1 MMKIS
6 KIIRATILM
15 VFIPLVGISQTQMG
29 FVKTAGSYNKK
40 GKHLSGVTIRA
51 KGGHNAVLSKADGT
65 FGIQI
70 QGKEYAL
77 QLIQKQGYELKDIN
91 MIGRRYAY
99 SQTVPLSIVM
109 ISTKQLQA
117 DKKRIEDN
125 AYQTAERNYKSK
137 LALLEE
143 QKARNRITIEQYRK
157 ELKDLQDKFENY
169 QSLIESLAD
178 HYARIDYDDLDA
190 TEQEVNKCIANGELK
205 RAEALLQRSEFL
217 RRISEIEKLKTF
229 SQKKYEETIN
239 LKEDVLKQQ
248 ERDALHCYQAY
259 TSKLLQFDKDSAK
272 YYIELRAELDT
283 TNVEWQL
290 DAAEFAR
297 EYLSDFPRAQ
307 FYNKRATRHAE
318 PGSYDLAKCLLYTGD
333 VLHYQG
339 KYAYARKLYVEAQ
352 NIKENLFGE
361 NSQDLVEIF
370 CRLGNIAFAISQ
382 WNKSD
387 ALEYYQ
393 HGLEICNRTLGNK
406 DPEIVATCHY
416 GIGLCY
422 FALSELHS
430 VNNSSLAKKEKQ
442 KSYES
447 LIQAKVLYTKKFGGI
462 HTYIAHCDKALGDYY
477 HYQRNFD
484 KAIEYAT
491 QALNM
496 WKKIFGEY
504 HPKVADSYYALGAI
518 YGSMDNYEK
527 CLEYYRQ
534 SLAIR
539 SDILGE
545 EHKSTVT
552 VKESIKSVESR
563 MNRKQDSLFDFSP
576 LFDSL
581 DDAFDKL
588 KF

>member
-6 KIIRATILM
+6 KIIRATVLM
-15 VFIPLVGISQTQMG
+15 AFVPLVGICQTQMG
-29 FVKTAGSYNKK
+29 FVKTAGSYNQK

-70 QGKEYAL
+70 HGQEYAL

-99 SQTVPLSIVM
+99 SQTVPLPIVM
-109 ISTKQLQA
+109 ISTKQLQV

-143 QKARNRITIEQYRK
+143 QKTRNIITIERYRQ
-157 ELKDLQDKFENY
+157 EIKDLQDKFEKY
-169 QSLIESLAD
+169 QSLIGSLAD
-178 HYARIDYDDLDA
+178 RYARTDYDDLDA
-190 TEQEVNKCIANGELK
+190 TEQEINKCIEDGELE
-205 RAEALLQRSEFL
+205 RAETLLQRSGFL
-217 RRISEIEKLKTF
+217 KRIAEMEKLKDIGH
-229 SQKKYEETIN
+229 KKLEET
-239 LKEDVLKQQ
+239 LKIKETILKQQ
-248 ERDALHCYQAY
+248 ERDAQLCWYGY
-259 TSKLLQFDKDSAK
+259 TSKLGQFDNDSAK

-290 DAAEFAR
+290 DAAEFER
-297 EYLSDFPRAQ
+297 EYLSDYKKAQ
-307 FYNKRATRHAE
+307 FYNERATRHAE
-318 PGSYDLAKCLLYTGD
+318 LGSNSIAKCLLYMGD
-333 VLHYQG
+333 VFYYQG

-352 NIKENLFGE
+352 KIKVNLFGE
-361 NSQDLVEIF
+361 TSQDLVEIY
-370 CRLGNIAFAISQ
+370 CRLGNIAAAISK
-382 WNKSD
+382 WDKSD
-387 ALEYYQ
+387 ALKYYQ
-393 HGLEICNRTLGNK
+393 HGLEICNSTLG
-406 DPEIVATCHY
+406 DEHPEIATCHY
-416 GIGLCY
+416 DIGLCY

-430 VNNSSLAKKEKQ
+430 VKNSNLAKKEKQ
-442 KSYES
+442 KSFES
-447 LIQAKVLYTKKFGGI
+447 FIQAKTLWTKKLGAV

-484 KAIEYAT
+484 KAIEYAL

-518 YGSMDNYEK
+518 YASMENYEK

-545 EHKSTVT
+545 EHKSTMT

-563 MNRKQDSLFDFSP
+563 MNKKHSLFDFSP

-581 DDAFDKL
+581 DDALDKL